1 MDIALER
8 GAGRE
13 RRTVYRQI
21 SDHIRLE
28 VADGRLEAG
37 DRLPPIRNLA
47 KDLGVNRDT
56 VALAYEE
63 LLRMGLV
70 KVGSSIFVLRPDGYY
85 EPAAVDGAVLPGT
98 IRDLGID
105 FLMPTRIVG
114 ARGGVIE
121 FDAKD
126 LLKTHGRSA
135 SAVVG
140 TVTRTIWQP
149 AFTRRSI

>member
-1 MDIALER
+1 MNIALER

-47 KDLGVNRDT
+47 RDLGVNRDT

-63 LLRMGLV
+63 LVNAGV
-70 KVGSSIFVLRPDGYY
+70 
-85 EPAAVDGAVLPGT
+85 AV
-98 IRDLGID
+98 
-105 FLMPTRIVG
+105 
-114 ARGGVIE
+114 
-121 FDAKD
+121 
-126 LLKTHGRSA
+126 
-135 SAVVG
+135 
-140 TVTRTIWQP
+140 
-149 AFTRRSI
+149 